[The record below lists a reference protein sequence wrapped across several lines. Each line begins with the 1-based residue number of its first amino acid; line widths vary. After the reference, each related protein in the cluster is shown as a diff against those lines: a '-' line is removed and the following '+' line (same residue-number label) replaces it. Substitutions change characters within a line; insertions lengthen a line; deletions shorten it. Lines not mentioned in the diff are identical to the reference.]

1 MKLVYYPTFL
11 LVLLGFP
18 VFSQTPTSPT
28 DTVGYVK
35 GGYHK
40 FTDTFR
46 LGELTK
52 ADGTKLTAYLPS
64 TRMGYE
70 RILDYFETP
79 PGQKPHAARH
89 TLPMKQVHCMSV
101 YGRYYENLGDD
112 GAPAKVM
119 ALRVL
124 AGNTDVFTYA
134 QPKMLPV
141 PVPGVGALLVNAY
154 TNNHWYLRRNGE
166 ITELRRGK
174 FAEQLSAFLADY
186 PELARRVANAET
198 NYGYR
203 NTLTIMNEYNKHMA
217 KAGK

>member
-1 MKLVYYPTFL
+1 MKIAYSFAL
-11 LVLLGFP
+11 LLGLPCF
-18 VFSQTPTSPT
+18 FASGQTSVTAA
-28 DTVGYVK
+28 DTAGYVK

-52 ADGTKLTAYLPS
+52 SDGTKLTVYLPS

-79 PGQKPHAARH
+79 PGQKVRAERH
-89 TLPMKQVHCMSV
+89 TLPMARVRAMSV
-101 YGRYYENLGDD
+101 HGLYYENLGDD
-112 GAPAKVM
+112 GKPADIM

-124 AGNTDVFTYA
+124 AGPTDVFTYA

-141 PVPGVGALLVNAY
+141 PIPGAGALLVNAY

-166 ITELRRGK
+166 VTKLRRAK
-174 FAEQLSAFLADY
+174 FAEQLSAYLADY
-186 PELARRVANAET
+186 PELARRVASGEA
-198 NYGYR
+198 NYEYR
-203 NTLTIMNEYNKHMA
+203 NTLAIMSEYNAHMA
-217 KAGK
+217 KTNK

>member
-1 MKLVYYPTFL
+1 MKPAYYATL
-11 LVLLGFP
+11 LLALPCVSAFGQAPLP
-18 VFSQTPTSPT
+18 AT
-28 DTVGYVK
+28 DTAGYVK

-52 ADGTKLTAYLPS
+52 ADGTKITAYLPS

-79 PGQKPHAARH
+79 PGQKPHAERH
-89 TLPMKQVHCMSV
+89 TLPMKQVRAMSV
-101 YGRYYENLGDD
+101 HGLYYENLGDH
-112 GAPAKVM
+112 GKPAKVM

-124 AGNTDVFTYA
+124 AGPTDVFTYA

-141 PVPGVGALLVNAY
+141 PMPGVGALLVNAY

-174 FAEQLSAFLADY
+174 FAEQLSAYIADY
-186 PELARRVANAET
+186 PELARLVAGGET

-203 NTLTIMNEYNKHMA
+203 NTLTIMNEYNAHLA